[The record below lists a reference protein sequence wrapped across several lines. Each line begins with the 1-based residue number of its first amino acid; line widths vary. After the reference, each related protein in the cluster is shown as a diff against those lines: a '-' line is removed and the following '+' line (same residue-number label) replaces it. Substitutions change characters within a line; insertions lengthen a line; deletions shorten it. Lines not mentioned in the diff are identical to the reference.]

1 MQNEQLWISIKWFK
15 YWKFFFHVCE
25 VISRFK
31 PSTYFILMSGY
42 TANIMDMVDVYDDVN
57 DESVLLLPVV
67 VKRCICYYC
76 FLRKQKVGY
85 KIRPHSYS

>member
-25 VISRFK
+25 VIFRFK

-57 DESVLLLPVV
+57 DESVTACGSETLYLLLLLFE
-67 VKRCICYYC
+67 KTESWI
-76 FLRKQKVGY
+76 
-85 KIRPHSYS
+85 